1 MEPTFFASP
10 SELREWF
17 EKHHDTVQE
26 LWVGFYKKSSGKPS
40 ITWPESVDQALCFGW
55 IDGLR
60 KSIDESSYMIRFTPR
75 KLSSNWS
82 TVNVKRVQEL
92 TELGLMH
99 SSGLKAF
106 NERDQEKVEQY
117 SYERKNAQ
125 LDTQYESE
133 FRANKI
139 AWDFFQAQAPSYQKA
154 AIWWVISAKQ
164 EGTRARRLATLI
176 KDSEHGRT
184 IPPLTRPS
192 RSE

>member
-1 MEPTFFASP
+1 MKIVFFESP
-10 SELREWF
+10 DKFRKWL
-17 EKHHDTVQE
+17 EKNHATADE
-26 LWVGFYKKSSGKPS
+26 LWVGFYKKASGKPS

-139 AWDFFQAQAPSYQKA
+139 
-154 AIWWVISAKQ
+154 
-164 EGTRARRLATLI
+164 
-176 KDSEHGRT
+176 
-184 IPPLTRPS
+184 
-192 RSE
+192 